1 MKIKAIL
8 KLLKEDGWE
17 QVAQKGS
24 PRQLKHP
31 TKKEGLL
38 FPIMARTLLFF
49 KRLKTQY

>member
-24 PRQLKHP
+24 HRQLKHP
-31 TKKEGLL
+31 TKKEGLQFL
-38 FPIMARTLLFF
+38 ITVRILIFQRA
-49 KRLKTQY
+49 LKIQS